1 MPLLGL
7 SSRWR
12 VGVVAGASTYPAYHY
27 PRSAPTIL
35 PSPSFSLPPSLSLSP
50 LHTQSHPGF
59 FSRSS
64 LHPSISWSVATLR
77 YFDSRGLQPLSLPH
91 RRQYGRPLHTG
102 YITAALLNYA
112 RYFFEGESRVLPS
125 LTLPPF
131 FSFLLIYPPRLFL
144 FFPLE
149 NSSLSFF
156 TLWRRRSSTLGR

>member
-1 MPLLGL
+1 MKGRSRRWCFDLPGISLPSLCPYNPPLALLL
-7 SSRWR
+7 SS
-12 VGVVAGASTYPAYHY
+12 
-27 PRSAPTIL
+27 
-35 PSPSFSLPPSLSLSP
+35 SFSLSLSLAHP
-50 LHTQSHPGF
+50 VSPGF

-77 YFDSRGLQPLSLPH
+77 YFDSRGLQPPSLPH

-156 TLWRRRSSTLGR
+156 ILWRRRSSTLGR

>member
-1 MPLLGL
+1 MVSLLDEGSESSLVLRFTRHIITLAL
-7 SSRWR
+7 SLQS
-12 VGVVAGASTYPAYHY
+12 S
-27 PRSAPTIL
+27 PR
-35 PSPSFSLPPSLSLSP
+35 PPSLFLLLSLTLAHPVS
-50 LHTQSHPGF
+50 PGF

-77 YFDSRGLQPLSLPH
+77 YFDSRGLQPPSLPH

-156 TLWRRRSSTLGR
+156 TL